1 MNISF
6 FQLNDTMEPFEL
18 SLRQV
23 NFEEKDIK
31 EEDNLDSFG
40 NLVSYES
47 DFKDKSQSLPVL
59 AKKLIGYGKWI
70 ILGSNV

>member
-1 MNISF
+1 M
-6 FQLNDTMEPFEL
+6 DKMEPFEL

-40 NLVSYES
+40 NIVCYDS
-47 DFKDKSQSLPVL
+47 DFKENNQSFPVL
-59 AKKLIGYGKWI
+59 AKKLIGYGK
-70 ILGSNV
+70 